1 MENQVP
7 MTTLP
12 IIHAAIQKAFP
23 GIKTEDVETM
33 VCSGEVH
40 AYPPQHI
47 LCQEGAL
54 EKIFYIILDGRVKV
68 TKLIDETDVREL
80 SILEQ
85 GDFFGEMALIHDAP
99 RAATVKTIG
108 PTTVLEIRKTDFEK
122 FLNTNSNVSLAIV
135 HEVSR
140 RLRENDEM
148 AIEDLRMK
156 ARELAAAYQQLA
168 EHDYARQEFL
178 TTIAHNLR
186 TPLTASYGYIKAIR
200 MEMLQGEALRSAL
213 DVVGRNLLEII
224 SLVND
229 ILYLQEMELILLD
242 FQPTDLGEVVR
253 ICVEKFKGRAEKTKV
268 NIRLEICQDIPLV
281 QADSKSIERVVSI
294 LLDNAIKFS
303 PEGGDMHVFV
313 TRDPKHVCVLVQDSG
328 VGIPDE
334 AMPRLFRRYFRLDE
348 VGGHLFTGSGLGLSI
363 AKHVMDQHGGE
374 IEVHSKLGRGS
385 TFTLR
390 FKSD

>member
-1 MENQVP
+1 

-12 IIHAAIQKAFP
+12 LIQAAIQKAFP
-23 GIKTEDVETM
+23 GIKTEEVEKM
-33 VCSGEVH
+33 VHSGEVH

-54 EKIFYIILDGRVKV
+54 EKTFYIILDGRVKV

-99 RAATVKTIG
+99 RAATVKTLG
-108 PTTVLEIRKTDFEK
+108 PTTVLEIRKLDFEK

-135 HEVSR
+135 NQVSR

-148 AIEDLRMK
+148 AIEDLRVK
-156 ARELAAAYQQLA
+156 ARELATAYQRLA
-168 EHDYARQEFL
+168 EHEYARTEFL

-186 TPLTASYGYIKAIR
+186 TPLTAAYGYIKAIR
-200 MEMLQGEALRSAL
+200 MEMLQGEALKSAL
-213 DVVGRNLLEII
+213 DVVGRNLQEII

-242 FQPTDLGEVVR
+242 FQPTDLAAVVVA
-253 ICVEKFKGRAEKTKV
+253 CVEKYKSQAEKMKV
-268 NIRLEICQDIPLV
+268 NIHLEIGKGIPLV

-303 PEGGDMHVFV
+303 PEGGDMQVSV
-313 TRDPKHVCVLVQDSG
+313 SVDEKQVCLSVQDCG

-334 AMPRLFRRYFRLDE
+334 ALPRLFRRYFRLDE
-348 VGGHLFTGSGLGLSI
+348 VSGHLFTGSGLGLSI
-363 AKHVMDQHGGE
+363 AKHVMDQHQGE
-374 IEVHSKLGRGS
+374 IEVHSKLGKGS

-390 FKSD
+390 FKRE

>member
-1 MENQVP
+1 MQI
-7 MTTLP
+7 TTLP
-12 IIHAAIQKAFP
+12 IIRAAIQKAFP
-23 GIKTEDVETM
+23 GIKSEDAEAVAS
-33 VCSGEVH
+33 SGEVH

-68 TKLIDETDVREL
+68 TKLINETEVREL

-99 RAATVKTIG
+99 RAATVKTLG
-108 PTTVLEIRKTDFEK
+108 PTTVLEIHKTDFDK
-122 FLNTNSNVSLAIV
+122 FLNSNSNVALAIV

-148 AIEDLRMK
+148 AIEDLRLK
-156 ARELAAAYQQLA
+156 ARELASAYQQLA

-186 TPLTASYGYIKAIR
+186 TPLTAAYGYIKAIR

-213 DVVGRNLLEII
+213 DVVGRNLQEII

-242 FQPTDLGEVVR
+242 FQPTDLGSIVR
-253 ICVEKFKGRAEKTKV
+253 TCSEKMRNRAEKNKV
-268 NIRLEICQDIPLV
+268 SLHLEIGPDIPYV
-281 QADSKSIERVVSI
+281 QADTRSIERVVMI

-303 PEGGDMHVFV
+303 PEGGDMYVQVGHDRNHVYV
-313 TRDPKHVCVLVQDSG
+313 KVKDSG

-334 AMPRLFRRYFRLDE
+334 AMPRLFRRFFRLDE

-374 IEVHSKLGRGS
+374 IEVHSKLGKGS

-390 FKSD
+390 FNRK

>member
-1 MENQVP
+1 MQI
-7 MTTLP
+7 TSLP
-12 IIHAAIQKAFP
+12 IILTAIQEAFP
-23 GIKTEDVETM
+23 GIKVEDAESVAS
-33 VCSGEVH
+33 SGEVH
-40 AYPPQHI
+40 SYPPQQV

-68 TKLIDETDVREL
+68 TKLINDTEVREL
-80 SILEQ
+80 SVLEQ

-99 RAATVKTIG
+99 RAATVKTLG
-108 PTTVLEIRKTDFEK
+108 PTTVLEIHKTDFDR
-122 FLNTNSNVSLAIV
+122 FLNCNSSVALAIV

-156 ARELAAAYQQLA
+156 AKELAAAYQQLA
-168 EHDYARQEFL
+168 EHDYTRQEFL

-186 TPLTASYGYIKAIR
+186 TPLTAAYGYIKAIR

-213 DVVGRNLLEII
+213 DVVGRNLQEII

-242 FQPTDLGEVVR
+242 FQPTDLGAIVR
-253 ICVEKFKGRAEKTKV
+253 LCVEKIRSRAAKIKV
-268 NIRLEICQDIPLV
+268 AIRLEVSPETPQV
-281 QADSKSIERVVSI
+281 QTDTRSIERVISI

-303 PEGGDMHVFV
+303 PEGGDV
-313 TRDPKHVCVLVQDSG
+313 HVCVTHNRNHVYVRVQDSG

-334 AMPRLFRRYFRLDE
+334 AMPRLFRRFFRLDE

-374 IEVHSKLGRGS
+374 IEVHSKLGKGS

-390 FKSD
+390 FHRN

>member
-1 MENQVP
+1 

-12 IIHAAIQKAFP
+12 IIRGAIQKAFP
-23 GIKTEDVETM
+23 GIVIEDAEEIVR
-33 VCSGEVH
+33 SGEVH
-40 AYPPQHI
+40 SYPPQYI

-54 EKIFYIILDGRVKV
+54 EKIFYIILDGKVKV
-68 TKLIDETDVREL
+68 TKLINETDVREL

-99 RAATVKTIG
+99 RAATVKTLT
-108 PTTVLEIRKTDFEK
+108 PTTVLEIHKADFDL
-122 FLNTNSNVSLAIV
+122 FLNSNSSVSLAIV
-135 HEVSR
+135 REVSR

-148 AIEDLRMK
+148 AIEDLRLK

-186 TPLTASYGYIKAIR
+186 TPLTAAYGYIKAIR
-200 MEMLQGEALRSAL
+200 MEMLQGEALRSSL
-213 DVVGRNLLEII
+213 DVVGRNLQEII

-242 FQPTDLGEVVR
+242 FQTTDLSMIVR
-253 ICVEKFKGRAEKTKV
+253 SVVEKLSGRAEKNKV
-268 NIRLEICQDIPLV
+268 KIKLEISPEVPSI
-281 QADSKSIERVVSI
+281 QADSKSLERVVFI

-303 PEGGDMHVFV
+303 PEGGDTFINVSY
-313 TRDPKHVCVLVQDSG
+313 DDNYVCVNVRDSG

-334 AMPRLFRRYFRLDE
+334 ALPRLFRRFFRLDE

-374 IEVHSKLGRGS
+374 IEVHSKLGKGS

-390 FKSD
+390 FKRD